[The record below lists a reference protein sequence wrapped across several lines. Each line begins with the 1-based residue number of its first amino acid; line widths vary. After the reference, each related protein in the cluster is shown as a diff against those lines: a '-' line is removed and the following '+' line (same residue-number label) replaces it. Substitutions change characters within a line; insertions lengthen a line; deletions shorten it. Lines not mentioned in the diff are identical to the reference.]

1 MREKIDEMNSRRAQL
16 ADKENG
22 FPAEELINERTNE
35 IRMVAADQFFS
46 ISDMLFDLARE
57 FDEAEFFDTAAAG
70 RIRRALSEYEIYPK
84 SISVIEDKYGRER
97 IEILAPGRETG
108 FSDKTLQKEIA
119 KACSRYLDNCSVTHF
134 KDETMITFT
143 EKPCYSL
150 EIGFAQHSAEG
161 PLCGDTIKTVNDG
174 HGRSVLIISDG
185 MGQGGRAAIDGAMGA
200 GLLSRL
206 LAAGF
211 GFDSALKVVNSALLV
226 KSADESLATLD
237 CACVDLFTGR
247 AEIYKAG
254 APATYIVKNGKI
266 TKCEL
271 SSLPAGIL
279 RSVEFAKRTAALND
293 GDLIVMASDGISAPD
308 TEILLNA
315 QDMSADTLANAILQ
329 SALEAAKNTRE
340 DDMSVIAARL
350 HRFEDEF

>member
-1 MREKIDEMNSRRAQL
+1 MRSTAQ
-16 ADKENG
+16 N
-22 FPAEELINERTNE
+22 T
-35 IRMVAADQFFS
+35 
-46 ISDMLFDLARE
+46 
-57 FDEAEFFDTAAAG
+57 
-70 RIRRALSEYEIYPK
+70 
-84 SISVIEDKYGRER
+84 
-97 IEILAPGRETG
+97 
-108 FSDKTLQKEIA
+108 
-119 KACSRYLDNCSVTHF
+119 
-134 KDETMITFT
+134 
-143 EKPCYSL
+143 
-150 EIGFAQHSAEG
+150 
-161 PLCGDTIKTVNDG
+161 LCGDTIKTVNDG